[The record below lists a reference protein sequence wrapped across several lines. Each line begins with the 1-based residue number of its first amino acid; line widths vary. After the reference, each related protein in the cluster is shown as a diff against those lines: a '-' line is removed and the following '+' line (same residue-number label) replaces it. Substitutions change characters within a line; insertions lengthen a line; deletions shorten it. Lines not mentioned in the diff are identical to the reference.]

1 MAIRKLPSGK
11 WLSET
16 YPEGRP
22 SKERPRVPRI
32 RKQFAT
38 KGEALAFERFLDDPE
53 KSTPWR
59 EGNAAPGDQRRLL
72 DLVELWFALHGQS
85 LNDGERRKSKLL
97 SVSEALGNPIAV
109 NFTARD
115 FAAYREA
122 RLSGQLPNRRSTQQ
136 ASKGVSPS
144 TINREHSYLRAV
156 FNELKRLGEWEGEN
170 PLDGVRSFKVA
181 DSELAF
187 LYEEEIRRL
196 LETSAESANPDL
208 LLVVKLCLATGA
220 RWSEIEGLNQAQ
232 VAPGRITFTRTKSN
246 KSRYIPISPDLYA
259 QIPKRRGRLFRDC
272 YRYFETALD
281 KAGIVLPEGQCTH
294 VLRHTFASHF
304 MMNGGNILV
313 LKKIL
318 GHSTITMTMR
328 YAHFAPDHLEDATRL
343 NPLATHGLIQA

>member
-11 WLSET
+11 WLSEI

-53 KSTPWR
+53 KSTPWL
-59 EGNAAPGDQRRLL
+59 EGNVAPGDQRRLL

-85 LNDGERRKSKLL
+85 LNDGERRKAKLESL
-97 SVSEALGNPIAV
+97 SEALGNPMAI
-109 NFTARD
+109 NFSARD

-122 RLSGQLPNRRSTQQ
+122 RLSGNLPNRRSTQQ
-136 ASKGVSPS
+136 AGKGVSPS
-144 TINREHSYLRAV
+144 TVNREHSYLRAV
-156 FNELKRLGEWEGEN
+156 FNELKRMGEWELEN

-187 LYEEEIRRL
+187 LYEDEIRQL
-196 LETSAESANPDL
+196 LAACAESSNPDL
-208 LLVVKLCLATGA
+208 LVVVKLCLATGA
-220 RWSEIEGLNQAQ
+220 RWSEVETLTQSQ
-232 VAPGRITFTRTKSN
+232 VSQNRITFTRTKSN
-246 KSRYIPISPDLYA
+246 KSRSIPISSELQA
-259 QIPKRRGRLFRDC
+259 QIPRIRGRLFSDC
-272 YRYFETALD
+272 YRFFETALA
-281 KAGIVLPEGQCTH
+281 KANITLPDGQCTH

-313 LKKIL
+313 LKNIL
-318 GHSTITMTMR
+318 GHSTIGMTMR

-343 NPLATHGLIQA
+343 NPLATHGLI

>member
-53 KSTPWR
+53 KSTPWL
-59 EGNAAPGDQRRLL
+59 EGNVAPGDQRRLL

-85 LNDGERRKSKLL
+85 LNDGERRKSKLESL
-97 SVSEALGNPIAV
+97 SEALGNPLAI
-109 NFTARD
+109 NFSARD

-122 RLSGQLPNRRSTQQ
+122 RLSGNVPNRRSTQQ
-136 ASKGVSPS
+136 AGKGVSPS
-144 TINREHSYLRAV
+144 TVNREHSYLRAV
-156 FNELKRLGEWEGEN
+156 FNELKRMGEWELEN
-170 PLDGVRSFKVA
+170 PLDCVRSFKVA

-187 LYEEEIRRL
+187 LYEDEIRQL
-196 LETSAESANPDL
+196 LAACAQSSNPDL
-208 LLVVKLCLATGA
+208 LVVVKLCLATGA
-220 RWSEIEGLNQAQ
+220 RWSEVETLTQSQ
-232 VAPGRITFTRTKSN
+232 VSQNRITFTRTKSN
-246 KSRYIPISPDLYA
+246 KSRSIPISSELQA
-259 QIPKRRGRLFRDC
+259 QIPRIRGRLFSDC
-272 YRYFETALD
+272 YRFFETALA
-281 KAGIVLPEGQCTH
+281 KANITLPDGQCTH

-313 LKKIL
+313 LKNIL
-318 GHSTITMTMR
+318 GHSTIGMTMR

-343 NPLATHGLIQA
+343 NPLATHGLI